1 MTARS
6 NDRRADE
13 TFAVHALP
21 RALRIGTGLL
31 LGASG
36 LGLPILLLRVVLAS
50 DPPMTPPTVLR
61 DFLALSVLPAL
72 AALLVQRALR
82 GEATLVGPDLV
93 VRVGGQRFELALAS
107 IAAVE
112 PWRLPLPEAG
122 FRLCPVSGARFPVE
136 IGAGDA
142 APLLAALAARGVSGA
157 DAARLHPTIVWA
169 RLRELRGRLGMRRA
183 ILKYPLFGAMV
194 AGVLF
199 NAQQNVAWGGL
210 FGQYEVEGAWPWAR
224 TFLVY
229 WGTATLYLVLYAS
242 VWRWPAEIVAWLA
255 AYRGEA
261 VAARVRVAAEWLC
274 RVAYF
279 VGIGLILALRFAE

>member
-142 APLLAALAARGVSGA
+142 A
-157 DAARLHPTIVWA
+157 RLHPTIVWA